1 MTTKAELEKLVDELK
16 LTITVLKAEATINR
30 QANEALRSIN
40 KGISEATLNLHKELS
55 EAHATIQSLKDE
67 RDSAIKAMDHHI
79 NCDMRTQEKIQS
91 LKDEIEVLRRYGN
104 KDCTAMADE
113 AITQK
118 AEELDKCPPHSWDAS
133 GERCTKCGDKDWM
146 T

>member
-1 MTTKAELEKLVDELK
+1 MITKAELEKLVDELK

-113 AITQK
+113 ALTQK
-118 AEELDKCPPHSWDAS
+118 AEE
-133 GERCTKCGDKDWM
+133 
-146 T
+146 